1 MNNTKNVALVTGAS
15 SGIGEAICKELVKRG
30 WTVIGIARSEEKLVQ
45 IQSELSDFFIPM
57 ICDVSKKKNIEETSK
72 QILEKKLCP
81 SLFFLNAGIAGEA
94 VIENPNQFDLKIHE
108 MIMQVNY
115 FGVLAWVEFWE
126 KPCQENGGANFIVTS
141 SINAIFAPPTG
152 SAYSASKA
160 AIAKAFESLSLT
172 YFGTNLRFSVVYPGP
187 VDTAGLKAPRKLP
200 FTWTAEKMGKCMVD
214 FALSNKSSCEPFFFY
229 KIVTRF
235 LRALPSKYTMKL
247 LGKL

>member
-1 MNNTKNVALVTGAS
+1 MNHKNQVALVTGAS
-15 SGIGEAICKELVKRG
+15 SGIGEAISRELARRG
-30 WTVIGIARSEEKLVQ
+30 WLVIGIARSSDKLSN
-45 IQSELSDFFIPM
+45 IKKDLKNAFIPFT
-57 ICDVSKKKNIEETSK
+57 CDVSQKNSIEETSQ
-72 QILEKKLCP
+72 QILKMNLCP

-94 VIENPNQFDLKIHE
+94 VIENPNRFDLKIHE
-108 MIMQVNY
+108 KIMQVNY

-126 KPCQENGGANFIVTS
+126 KPCQENEGANFIATS

-172 YFGTNLRFSVVYPGP
+172 YFNTGLRFSVVYPGP

-200 FTWTAEKMGKCMVD
+200 FTWTAEKIGRCMVD
-214 FALSNKSSCEPFFFY
+214 FALSEKSSCEPFFFY
-229 KIVTRF
+229 RVVTRF
-235 LRALPSKYTMKL
+235 LRALPAQYTMKL

>member
-15 SGIGEAICKELVKRG
+15 SGIGEAISRELVNRG
-30 WTVIGIARSEEKLVQ
+30 WTVIGVARSEDKLIE
-45 IQSELSDFFIPM
+45 IQNELSGSFIPM
-57 ICDVSKKKNIEETSK
+57 ICDVSSKENIRETSK
-72 QILEKKLCP
+72 QILERKLYP

-94 VIENPNQFDLKIHE
+94 IIENPNKFDLKIHE
-108 MIMQVNY
+108 NIMRVNY

-126 KPCQENGGANFIVTS
+126 KFCQENGGANFIATS
-141 SINAIFAPPTG
+141 SVNAIFAPPTG

-200 FTWTAEKMGKCMVD
+200 FTWTAEKMGKSMVD
-214 FALSNKSSCEPFFFY
+214 FALSNKSSYEPSFFY
-229 KIVTRF
+229 KIVTRL
-235 LRALPSKYTMKL
+235 LRALPAKYTMKL
-247 LGKL
+247 LGQV